1 MRYGY
6 ARVSSKGQAT
16 DGTSLD
22 TQTQQLKDY
31 GCTEIVAEA
40 YTGTKA
46 HRPKLDQLT
55 QKLQAG
61 DELVVTKLDRIAR
74 SLTAGLELF
83 EQMDNKGVRVTVLN
97 MGTMSGD
104 PASRLMRNVMLAV
117 AEFERDMIYERT
129 REGLER
135 AHEQGK
141 HEGRPPKTTT
151 EELALYKELVDNDE
165 LTVTQAAQ
173 ELGISRACWYASI
186 KRMDSKA
193 A

>member
-22 TQTQQLKDY
+22 TQTKQLQAY
-31 GCTEIVAEA
+31 GYSEVITEA
-40 YTGTKA
+40 YTGTTA
-46 HRPKLDQLT
+46 HRPHLT
-55 QKLQAG
+55 ELIQKLRSG

-83 EQMDNKGVRVTVLN
+83 EEMDKKGVRVTVLN

-129 REGLER
+129 REGLSR

-141 HEGRPPKTTT
+141 HEGRPQKLTQDTIKHYKGLVDT
-151 EELALYKELVDNDE
+151 KELSVKQ
-165 LTVTQAAQ
+165 VTEQ
-173 ELGISRACWYASI
+173 LGISRSCWYASL
-186 KRMDSKA
+186 KRLA